1 MKRNFVTQETKE
13 GDRYDLILLCTL
25 PKHNAYWYPCACRVT
40 IEVLQIKEMNLHKG
54 TVKLL
59 IKPIEL
65 KFWEHDDE
73 KNEEESFNVDML
85 EVNTYNV
92 NSQDEF
98 YLRKSNDGGFL
109 CNCEVYEDNST
120 NQKIVK
126 LINHEI
132 YEKHQ
137 RVFSVTEIEDK
148 KKMIEREIE
157 ELETQTSTKRARLM
171 ELSRDII
178 SKYDDDKQ
186 LVKGVGS
193 WAKYCFDSKNL

>member
-1 MKRNFVTQETKE
+1 
-13 GDRYDLILLCTL
+13 
-25 PKHNAYWYPCACRVT
+25 
-40 IEVLQIKEMNLHKG
+40 MNLHKG

-73 KNEEESFNVDML
+73 KNEEESFIVDML

-157 ELETQTSTKRARLM
+157 ELETQTSTK
-171 ELSRDII
+171 EL
-178 SKYDDDKQ
+178 
-186 LVKGVGS
+186 V
-193 WAKYCFDSKNL
+193 